1 MTTSAMR
8 VKNLEQKNMSL
19 HDRKEEER
27 KNKRL
32 SAEKNKTTVRL
43 QKWKRKHDQ
52 LLHIQKS
59 YNIRAPS

>member
-1 MTTSAMR
+1 MTTSAIR
-8 VKNLEQKNMSL
+8 VENLEQKICHCMIE
-19 HDRKEEER
+19 RKKKE
-27 KNKRL
+27 KNKRP